1 MMISGWFSKLHFEIQ
16 EHSEYGYVIVEKRTG
31 LVLCNSSG
39 AFPYYKEVEVS
50 GGSPPDGSDSTV
62 PTEPLGGKWV
72 RIDKISKVY
81 NLINEATMDD
91 LVVALTRSNQKPNLV
106 THGKDYQVMQRANM
120 MDSGMPLIYCDLQNR
135 PYALR
140 ISDSSYVINQGNDYY
155 TGSGSSGNSGDTT
168 IYDQG
173 KTENNNLID
182 VENNTIWFP
191 DGTLNYINNLLY
203 DESTKTYYVDAH
215 QEYNIQNNTYVTN
228 NYHYEYHIN
237 YTSITYIGASEE
249 YNKTYELYYQLP
261 DGRNSA
267 DLTAEELKA
276 LNVSVDVVPYIR
288 STDNTALRSLY
299 HFDGNVKDSSYWNYA
314 TSFDWKKGASITYL
328 ESNAFN
334 GCLYLDETEH
344 EFEITAPSGIGSQ
357 DFTLQWRMYNS
368 HTAAPVSDSWVSIGN
383 SQLFTFS
390 GAYITFNGTQYAV
403 PVGNWYE
410 VALIRQ
416 SGTLRLYL
424 NGIQVGAKADSSILG
439 KTILFHF
446 GNQQQTYKQLDE
458 LRLLNYALVKNGAAY
473 TPTAVPYDTNLALV
487 LPDSTTPVA
496 DEYWSLKTDGNLLP
510 RHNFID
516 AVELEGWLEDW
527 STNGKVDVI
536 NNYCGNMGKN
546 RLNYHS
552 KNLSISHSGSFLAI
566 TNVGSIGDCVYIP
579 LFRVRSGNI
588 IAQFLGDYV
597 FELNKRYS
605 CSILLADGSLY
616 SFSFSADGESTS
628 GFLGYQSLGNGGDL
642 RVYRSKHNN
651 DGYCWLG
658 IYLPAGKAVDFVY
671 WELKEGEPNT
681 GHEFVTSIAPVNSDF
696 KTPTLAV
703 RTDLEITG
711 HQIGGVRPSLP
722 EKGLVWA
729 LVEGG
734 RMTSLQIY
742 NGQAWEAIDGRIWT
756 GSRWVPYYA
765 YDVLLLK
772 DLYDVIESDPSQE
785 YIYTQEGFWAWFQ
798 RSWNQQLMTKL
809 DALLSAMG
817 GGSGSGGSGSSG
829 GSFLTRSV
837 TLSQTAFPP

>member
-1 MMISGWFSKLHFEIQ
+1 MKRIISVFLAVILCVSVLPPVSASSASATQVVPVVGTLYDQTFKTAMDNYFRVAPGIGDLTSSFLWDMMDRVVGSVGYGGFSSYTDLSKACAAVNQYFRSAGSFWSGWKGAQARLIEMAIKGPFGGLYWEIQ
-16 EHSEYGYVIVEKRTG
+16 ENSKYGYIIVEKRTG

-50 GGSPPDGSDSTV
+50 GGESSDGSID
-62 PTEPLGGKWV
+62 EPLGGKWV
-72 RIDKISKVY
+72 RVDKISKVY

-91 LVVALTRSNQKPNLV
+91 LTVALTRSGQKPNLV

-168 IYDQG
+168 VYDQG

-314 TSFDWKKGASITYL
+314 TSFAWKKGASITYL

-368 HTAAPVSDSWVSIGN
+368 HTAAPVSDSWVSIGS

-390 GAYITFNGTQYAV
+390 GSYITFNGTQYAV

-424 NGIQVGAKADSSILG
+424 NGIQVASRTNSSILG

-496 DEYWSLKTDGNLLP
+496 DEYWSFNSKGNLLP
-510 RHNFID
+510 YWNFSD
-516 AVELEGWLEDW
+516 VEFDSSFFNTSYTYPVHHE
-527 STNGKVDVI
+527 
-536 NNYCGNMGKN
+536 NNILFKN
-546 RLNYHS
+546 ELSSVVVLN
-552 KNLSISHSGSFLAI
+552 
-566 TNVGSIGDCVYIP
+566 
-579 LFRVRSGNI
+579 
-588 IAQFLGDYV
+588 
-597 FELNKRYS
+597 S
-605 CSILLADGSLY
+605 CSTFTNNSSTFKKSPNAFRNDVSVQSALNSYGTFFYQISKSTQTLSMYTGRTYTFSVLLADGTLY
-616 SFSFSADGESTS
+616 E
-628 GFLGYQSLGNGGDL
+628 
-642 RVYRSKHNN
+642 
-651 DGYCWLG
+651 C
-658 IYLPAGKAVDFVY
+658 
-671 WELKEGEPNT
+671 
-681 GHEFVTSIAPVNSDF
+681 
-696 KTPTLAV
+696 
-703 RTDLEITG
+703 
-711 HQIGGVRPSLP
+711 
-722 EKGLVWA
+722 
-729 LVEGG
+729 
-734 RMTSLQIY
+734 
-742 NGQAWEAIDGRIWT
+742 
-756 GSRWVPYYA
+756 
-765 YDVLLLK
+765 LLL
-772 DLYDVIESDPSQE
+772 
-785 YIYTQEGFWAWFQ
+785 G
-798 RSWNQQLMTKL
+798 
-809 DALLSAMG
+809 
-817 GGSGSGGSGSSG
+817 
-829 GSFLTRSV
+829 
-837 TLSQTAFPP
+837 TL